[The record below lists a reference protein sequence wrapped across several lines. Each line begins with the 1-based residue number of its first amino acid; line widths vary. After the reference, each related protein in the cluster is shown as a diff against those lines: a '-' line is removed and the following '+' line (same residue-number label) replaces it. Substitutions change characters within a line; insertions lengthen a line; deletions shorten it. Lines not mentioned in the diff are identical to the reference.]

1 LRGQQIAR
9 KATPQTTAVFDDG
22 RIENRAVMDIET
34 SEAIERL
41 GHRMDAVESSL
52 RNEFRAG
59 FAEMDARMETGFA
72 EMEDRMETSFAEME
86 TRMETGFAAMET
98 RMETG
103 LAESRRHIDVLIE
116 SLRDDIR
123 ILAEGFATLS
133 AKRDSD
139 RR

>member
-1 LRGQQIAR
+1 
-9 KATPQTTAVFDDG
+9 
-22 RIENRAVMDIET
+22 MDIET

-59 FAEMDARMETGFA
+59 FAEIDARMETGFE
-72 EMEDRMETSFAEME
+72 EMEA
-86 TRMETGFAAMET
+86 

-116 SLRDDIR
+116 WLRDDIR
-123 ILAEGFATLS
+123 ILAESFATLS

>member
-1 LRGQQIAR
+1 
-9 KATPQTTAVFDDG
+9 
-22 RIENRAVMDIET
+22 MDIET

-59 FAEMDARMETGFA
+59 FAEMDARMETG
-72 EMEDRMETSFAEME
+72 
-86 TRMETGFAAMET
+86 
-98 RMETG
+98 

-116 SLRDDIR
+116 SLRNDIR

-139 RR
+139 RG